1 MDAFISHSSADSETA
16 RRVEQSLRRSR
27 LKVWLDSSKIRVGSL
42 LRDELQSQIEA
53 SRVVVLL
60 WSKAAARSRWV
71 AAELLT
77 AFHTG
82 RFIVTCSLDAA
93 APPAFLEND
102 VRVDL
107 RRDEQEQLKTL
118 RRAVREAPD
127 SPNELQP
134 VMSSQGPELL
144 EYTTKIAYA
153 QLNEM
158 MLAGERKLDDALK
171 LHALVDKLM
180 RPVEKMWKL
189 DAMVLNLAG
198 YHRKNEYTLK
208 HWDAI
213 QAGRPPKDR
222 LLERAERFFF
232 ETLFVEPTNY
242 SALNGLGSILVY
254 ERDLNAA
261 EFFIRRAIHYA
272 EKDGADYAEAKHDL
286 ALVLRYKNK

>member
-1 MDAFISHSSADSETA
+1 MDVFISHSSADSETA
-16 RRVEQSLRRSR
+16 RRVESALRRSR

-42 LRDELQSQIEA
+42 LRDELQTAIEG

-71 AAELLT
+71 AAEVLT

-93 APPAFLEND
+93 APPTFLEND
-102 VRVDL
+102 VRVDF
-107 RRDEQEQLKTL
+107 RKGEQEQLKIL

-127 SPNELQP
+127 APNELQP
-134 VMSSQGPELL
+134 VMSAQEPELA

-153 QLNEM
+153 QMHEL
-158 MLAGERKLDDALK
+158 MLAGERKMDDALK

-180 RPVEKMWKL
+180 RPVEKRWKL
-189 DAMVLNLAG
+189 DALVLNLAG
-198 YHRKNEYTLK
+198 YHRKNAYMLK

-242 SALNGLGSILVY
+242 SALNGLGSILIY
-254 ERDLNAA
+254 ERDRNAA

-286 ALVLRYKNK
+286 ALVLRFKDK